1 MSERKEL
8 FRGKTKAVFADQ
20 PGLAVFKSLDAI
32 TKFDDPSQTKQMEGK
47 AAYATRTT
55 CNVFSILKA
64 AGIPV
69 AFREQL
75 SDTEFLAELCQMI
88 PLEVIARRY
97 AVGSY
102 LNRFP
107 HLKTE
112 EGKRPNRFHR
122 LVFELFLKTTG
133 RAIKD
138 FEGKVIGETSVEDPL
153 IESDETGSWWKL
165 RHPKFPYWDQNSDL
179 ITSLD
184 PGEFFPEGKSAE
196 LIAEIEQITRKT
208 FLVLE
213 GAWAQLGFRLIDFK
227 IEFGINQ
234 EGKLVVA
241 DVIDNDSWRL
251 RTSSWEEVSKQC
263 FRDNAGMDEIG
274 SKYAMV
280 AKLTDNF
287 RLPQQCIVTW
297 RGSKD
302 DLKLEVKDFFNLGS
316 SIFVHDVILSG
327 HKSPNLCLKSLENV
341 LSTSPEGG
349 VIIAMVGMSNGLGP
363 MLAARTSWPVIT
375 IPLTVEE
382 NALDVWSSLSVPSQ
396 VPLLTVM
403 SKKNAVLA
411 TLNVLA
417 QKNPYA
423 YMLRQYEIEKFD
435 V

>member
-1 MSERKEL
+1 MTERKEL
-8 FRGKTKAVFADQ
+8 FHGKTKVVFADK
-20 PGLAVFKSLDAI
+20 PGLGVFKSFNAI
-32 TKFDDPSQTKQMEGK
+32 TKFDDPDQTKQMEGK
-47 AAYATRTT
+47 AEYATRTT
-55 CNVFSILKA
+55 CNVFKLLKD

-107 HLKTE
+107 HLRTE

-133 RAIKD
+133 KAIKD
-138 FEGKVIGETSVEDPL
+138 FKGKIIGETSVEDPL
-153 IESDETGSWWKL
+153 IERDETGLWWKL

-179 ITSLD
+179 LTSLD
-184 PGEFFPEGKSAE
+184 PKDFFLEGKSAD
-196 LIAEIEQITRKT
+196 LISEIEEITRKT

-227 IEFGINQ
+227 IEFGVNS

-241 DVIDNDSWRL
+241 DVVDNDSWRL
-251 RTSSWEEVSKQC
+251 RTASWEEVSKQC

-280 AKLTDNF
+280 AKLTDSF

-297 RGSKD
+297 RGSSNDPALTASNKPGHEFIEYL
-302 DLKLEVKDFFNLGS
+302 DLV
-316 SIFVHDVILSG
+316 LSG
-327 HKSPNLCLKSLENV
+327 HKSPSACLTALEEV
-341 LSTSPEGG
+341 LSKFPEGG
-349 VIIAMVGMSNGLGP
+349 VIIPMVGMSNGLGP
-363 MLAARTSWPVIT
+363 ILAARTSWPVIT
-375 IPLTVEE
+375 VPLTASE
-382 NALDVWSSLSVPSQ
+382 NAVDIFSSLSVPSN
-396 VPLLTVM
+396 VPLLTVL
-403 SKKNAVLA
+403 SQKNAVLA
-411 TLNVLA
+411 ALNILG

-423 YMLRQYEIEKFD
+423 YMLRQYEIEKLD